1 MNSNTVAP
9 FTFKQYQETLMNYN
23 DDPHGIRHLIDIWN
37 EEQDKLS
44 RELIKKILRQ
54 NYQLGLLK
62 GFGKYKKALEAQQK
76 MFADK
81 NNKLYFY
88 LTINPKGPY
97 EYQQFQKFKKC
108 VEKFTRRKCFTS
120 HLYVFEQRE
129 KFSDWEL
136 EDDEYDFVEAAGCPN
151 TDQQGLPMCDG
162 FHCHM
167 IFQRNLKYRPS
178 KVEKWARDSF
188 KLMCN
193 TKNPKLCEY
202 KWIPSEY
209 LQDKVDYLINPK
221 IDTNPDIQAEKRDK
235 QKLDRQ
241 WRYWYGL
248 HPAYVKGEL
257 IKFIQ

>member
-62 GFGKYKKALEAQQK
+62 GFGKYKETLDAQQK

-97 EYQQFQKFKKC
+97 EYQVFQKFKKC

-129 KFSDWEL
+129 KFSYWEL
-136 EDDEYDFVEAAGCPN
+136 FDLIDGESCLVNDHL
-151 TDQQGLPMCDG
+151 GLAVCNG

-178 KVEKWARDSF
+178 KIEKWARDSF

-193 TKNPKLCEY
+193 TKNPQLCEY
-202 KWIPSEY
+202 KWLPSEY
-209 LQDKVDYLINPK
+209 LKDKVDYLLKPK
-221 IDTNPDIQAEKRDK
+221 VDTNPDIQLEKRDK
-235 QKLDRQ
+235 QKLDKL
-241 WRYWYGL
+241 WRGWYGL
-248 HPAYVKGEL
+248 QPAYAKGEL
-257 IKFIQ
+257 KKFIQ